1 MRSFV
6 NACKTWT
13 YPRDFDPGLYSFLA
27 DGLTLNMIFLS
38 AGLTLEAWTGQNACQ
53 HRERFKRTIELLFE
67 ESKAD
72 VVLLFQL
79 GDLPNSLNGSCLGS
93 SDLPEQVLTDLTDK
107 VRIRRHGPYMVLI
120 RKLSCIEQVVITPKM
135 TEFRNPECGPKAQMY
150 IVAAIKLAGKPAGAL
165 QPGPLL
171 WRSTLVVGLAHV
183 QPRFRCTIENKRA
196 MVEMFR
202 QVVASCLAIE
212 NADHV
217 VIGGDFNLDNATM
230 DRAMQDSG
238 PWRIFITQNKLLGD
252 WFVYK
257 GCTRVLDLRIPA
269 PPPDPPPLADLRIFL
284 ILATARNGKIDSSR
298 LVLVLGKIWLMCRTV
313 FCFEFS

>member
-6 NACKTWT
+6 NACNKWT

-38 AGLTLEAWTGQNACQ
+38 AGLTLEAWIGQNACQ

-67 ESKAD
+67 ERNAD

-79 GDLPNSLNGSCLGS
+79 GDHLNSLNGSSLGS
-93 SDLPEQVLTDLTDK
+93 SDLPEQALTGLTDK

-120 RKLSCIEQVVITPKM
+120 RKLSCIEQIVIRPKM
-135 TEFRNPECGPKAQMY
+135 IEFRDDSGPQAQMY
-150 IVAAIKLAGKPAGAL
+150 IVAAIKLAGRPVGAL
-165 QPGPLL
+165 QPGPQL
-171 WRSTLVVGLAHV
+171 WKSTLVAGLAHV
-183 QPRFRCTIENKRA
+183 QSRFRCRIENQRA

-217 VIGGDFNLDNATM
+217 VIGGDFNLDGASM
-230 DRAMQDSG
+230 HRAMQN
-238 PWRIFITQNKLLGD
+238 F
-252 WFVYK
+252 
-257 GCTRVLDLRIPA
+257 
-269 PPPDPPPLADLRIFL
+269 
-284 ILATARNGKIDSSR
+284 
-298 LVLVLGKIWLMCRTV
+298 
-313 FCFEFS
+313 